1 MSEPNHH
8 IVRQIVL
15 QEATLSLRSDDIIQ
29 VFYHDRVLLDVSLQA
44 KINAA
49 LLELTDG
56 KKLPFL
62 FEAGDGV
69 IVTAEARDNAVKM
82 ENETPSVG
90 YAVIVQNM
98 AYRLTASFYL
108 KFNKPKK
115 PYKVFTDKDR
125 DKAIEW
131 LLSLRS

>member
-1 MSEPNHH
+1 MREPNHN
-8 IVRQIVL
+8 IVRKIVL
-15 QEATLSLRSDDIIQ
+15 EEATLCLRADDIVQ
-29 VFYHDRVLLDVSLQA
+29 VFYHDRVLLDVSLQV
-44 KINAA
+44 KINIA
-49 LLELTDG
+49 LLELTNG

-69 IVTAEARDNAVKM
+69 IVTAEARDNAIKM
-82 ENETPSVG
+82 EDKTPSIG
-90 YAVIVQNM
+90 FAVIVQNM

-115 PYKVFTDKDR
+115 PYKVFTDKDK

-131 LLSLRS
+131 LLSLK